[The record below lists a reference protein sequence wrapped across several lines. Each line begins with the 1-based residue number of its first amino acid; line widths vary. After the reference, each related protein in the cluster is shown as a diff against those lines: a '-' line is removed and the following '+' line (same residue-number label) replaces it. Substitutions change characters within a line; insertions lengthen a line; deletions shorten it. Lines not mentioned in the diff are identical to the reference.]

1 MKKIVLLVAFIAGI
15 FNMSAQSELDGYKYI
30 IVKKQYGFQKSPDK
44 YQLNSLTKFLLAKSD
59 LNVLFDTDEFPDDL
73 AVNSCL
79 GLKIEL
85 LDESGMFNTQVSADF
100 RDCKNNIVYSTP
112 VGKSKSKEYKKAY
125 HEAIRA
131 SLEPFLSYKHHYKAI
146 AAKSVLKE
154 PKDVAKIV
162 VNDNMPA
169 VKEVEEKAQNTIKSI
184 TKKQSVVGAYG
195 NGVMSF
201 VIKENTT
208 DFELIHP
215 EIGKIADLYSTSNS
229 NLFIVKWLGKPRTK
243 LVEFVDYKLLK
254 IDSKTGVKVY
264 HKKK

>member
-15 FNMSAQSELDGYKYI
+15 FNMNAQSELDGYKYI

-44 YQLNSLTKFLLAKSD
+44 YQLNSLTKFLLEKSE

-85 LDESGMFNTQVSADF
+85 VDVSGMFNTQVSADF
-100 RDCKNNIVYSTP
+100 RDCKNNIVYTTP
-112 VGKSKSKEYKKAY
+112 VGKSKYKEYKKAY
-125 HEAIRA
+125 HKALRA
-131 SLEPFLSYKHHYKAI
+131 TLEPFLSYKYQYKAV
-146 AAKSVLKE
+146 ATKSVLKE
-154 PKDVAKIV
+154 SKDVVKIV
-162 VNDNMPA
+162 VNDNVPL
-169 VKEVEEKAQNTIKSI
+169 VKESEEKSQNKIKST
-184 TKKQSVVGAYG
+184 TKKQSIVGAYS

-201 VIKENTT
+201 VIKENAT
-208 DFELIHP
+208 DFELIHT

-229 NLFIVKWLGKPRTK
+229 NIFIVKWLGKPRTK

>member
-15 FNMSAQSELDGYKYI
+15 FSMSAQSELDGYKYV

-85 LDESGMFNTQVSADF
+85 VDISGMFKTEVSTNF
-100 RDCKNNIVYSTP
+100 RDCKNKIVYSTS
-112 VGKSKSKEYKKAY
+112 VGQSKSKEYKKAY
-125 HEAIRA
+125 HEALRA
-131 SLEPFLSYKHHYKAI
+131 SLKPFLSYKHQYKAV

-154 PKDVAKIV
+154 PKNVSNMV
-162 VNDNMPA
+162 VSDNVPV
-169 VKEVEEKAQNTIKSI
+169 VKESEVKEENTIKSI
-184 TKKQSVVGAYG
+184 TKKQSIVGAYG
-195 NGVMSF
+195 NGEMSF
-201 VIKENTT
+201 TIKENAT
-208 DFELIHP
+208 DFELVHL

-243 LVEFVDYKLLK
+243 LVEFVNYKLLK